1 MAMAHSMKD
10 LAEQIVTSR
19 NVRVKALGDLLL
31 DTKKTVED
39 FAEERHAMGRKQRKD
54 LQDFQ
59 GGLSKSVEDMLKD
72 FRKKHHKMGSEQAK
86 DLSEFSHNLT
96 TNTKK
101 MLDQFLKEHRQ
112 MGSEQ
117 AKDLSEFVASL
128 TKDAG
133 AMVNKFRRTR
143 GEMSAERKSRRE
155 RDVKNIE
162 SYVKNKLKEFD
173 ASHGE
178 MSDALRKSLAAYAND
193 IARGVGKLLQEYHT
207 DMTQAGHFWE
217 GTLTGLKVETAM
229 PSVEIHNKVAAVR
242 EAIEEERPHAEK
254 PHQDVD
260 IEEKV
265 LGYINQQHNGVRVG
279 DMEPVFGVPRLRLGV
294 LAKKLLDEGKIRK
307 EGGLYYRV

>member
-72 FRKKHHKMGSEQAK
+72 FRKKHHK
-86 DLSEFSHNLT
+86 
-96 TNTKK
+96 
-101 MLDQFLKEHRQ
+101 